1 MPWDSFGSKNV
12 TKRQIS
18 CWQVLILS
26 CGMKTAAYCVLEE
39 LVTDKNGEAVS
50 SVLEIATFANGRAG
64 KEKTYT
70 LVETKAPA
78 GYQKDDQEYKVRFAY
93 EDDHTEV
100 VKVRQKV
107 QNVKESDHAT
117 PPKTGDGTPLG
128 EWLLVLLLSAGIVA
142 AGVGLTLRRKS
153 WMQKRIE

>member
-1 MPWDSFGSKNV
+1 M
-12 TKRQIS
+12 
-18 CWQVLILS
+18 
-26 CGMKTAAYCVLEE
+26 
-39 LVTDKNGEAVS
+39 TDKNGEAVS

-78 GYQKDDQEYKVRFAY
+78 GYQKDDQEYKIRFAY

-107 QNVKESDHAT
+107 QNVKESDHAA

-128 EWLLVLLLSAGIVA
+128 EWLLVLLFSAGIFA
-142 AGVGLTLRRKS
+142 TGVGLTLRRKS

>member
-1 MPWDSFGSKNV
+1 M
-12 TKRQIS
+12 
-18 CWQVLILS
+18 
-26 CGMKTAAYCVLEE
+26 
-39 LVTDKNGEAVS
+39 
-50 SVLEIATFANGRAG
+50 
-64 KEKTYT
+64 
-70 LVETKAPA
+70 
-78 GYQKDDQEYKVRFAY
+78 
-93 EDDHTEV
+93 
-100 VKVRQKV
+100 KVRQKV

>member
-1 MPWDSFGSKNV
+1 M
-12 TKRQIS
+12 
-18 CWQVLILS
+18 
-26 CGMKTAAYCVLEE
+26 
-39 LVTDKNGEAVS
+39 TDKNGEAVS

-93 EDDHTEV
+93 EDDHTEI

-107 QNVKESDHAT
+107 QNVKGSDHAT

-128 EWLLVLLLSAGIVA
+128 EWLLVLLLSAGIFA
-142 AGVGLTLRRKS
+142 TGVGLTLRRKS
-153 WMQKRIE
+153 WMQKHIE